1 MFLKKIEINGFK
13 SFAKKTVLD
22 FSGAGVFNGG
32 KNIGITAIVG
42 PNGSG
47 KSNIAD
53 ALRWAMGEQSMKN
66 LRGKKNHDVIF
77 AGSGK
82 KAQLGSA
89 QVSFCLDN
97 ADKKIPVDYDEII
110 ITRKVYRDG
119 EGEYMI
125 NGSRVR
131 LIDVVDML
139 AKAGVGQRSYCI
151 INQGMADQMLNA
163 GPLERRSIIEE
174 AAGVKEYQVKKERS
188 ERKLKNTKNNLERVR
203 GLLAEIEPHLK
214 ILKRQSQRAEK
225 GEKYRLE
232 LKEKQNE
239 LFGYWWNNFLKEEE
253 KLLEKEGGLSR
264 ETILMQREIDGIRE
278 KLNKESKNS
287 TLIDEKIDKLEQE
300 QRKINHDVNT
310 LERDILIEEGR
321 LSLARERQAGFRAVE
336 TMPVNSSLIK
346 DRLDSIKKSYRQL
359 ADKLKNAQTIT
370 DLTEIKKMA
379 DLVDREICELL
390 TGIEKGKM
398 EKRKSDKEINQWQE
412 NFRSQVE
419 KISENIFKLKKEKK
433 DLVGKLKALSEEIE
447 ELVQRDRQERRDS
460 IKMEDLIRRKQ
471 FDLEREKDK
480 YNEIKI
486 ELMKIRVRKEDLEK
500 RIKQEMNIQPNNL
513 ACPKIEPDVKNLEKE
528 IFRLKSQLEQI
539 GSIDEMVL
547 EEYKETQERYD
558 FLSRELIDLEQAIRS
573 LQKVIKE
580 MDDKIKDKFEE
591 TFKNINKKFQ
601 EYFKTIF
608 NGGKAELSRV
618 ELRTRIRKGD
628 EGEGV
633 EDPIIQEDESEGEEK
648 FQMGIEITAVP
659 PGKKITN
666 LGMLSGG
673 ERTLTSLALLFAIIS
688 FNPPPFAILD
698 EVEAALDEANSKRFG
713 KILRQ
718 LSGKTQFI
726 LVTHNRQ
733 TMREAAVLY
742 GVTMNDDGASQLLS
756 IKLEQV
762 GEEGEI
768 KE

>member
-1 MFLKKIEINGFK
+1 
-13 SFAKKTVLD
+13 
-22 FSGAGVFNGG
+22 
-32 KNIGITAIVG
+32 
-42 PNGSG
+42 
-47 KSNIAD
+47 
-53 ALRWAMGEQSMKN
+53 
-66 LRGKKNHDVIF
+66 
-77 AGSGK
+77 
-82 KAQLGSA
+82 
-89 QVSFCLDN
+89 
-97 ADKKIPVDYDEII
+97 
-110 ITRKVYRDG
+110 
-119 EGEYMI
+119 
-125 NGSRVR
+125 
-131 LIDVVDML
+131 
-139 AKAGVGQRSYCI
+139 
-151 INQGMADQMLNA
+151 
-163 GPLERRSIIEE
+163 
-174 AAGVKEYQVKKERS
+174 
-188 ERKLKNTKNNLERVR
+188 
-203 GLLAEIEPHLK
+203 
-214 ILKRQSQRAEK
+214 
-225 GEKYRLE
+225 
-232 LKEKQNE
+232 
-239 LFGYWWNNFLKEEE
+239 
-253 KLLEKEGGLSR
+253 
-264 ETILMQREIDGIRE
+264 
-278 KLNKESKNS
+278 
-287 TLIDEKIDKLEQE
+287 
-300 QRKINHDVNT
+300 
-310 LERDILIEEGR
+310 
-321 LSLARERQAGFRAVE
+321 
-336 TMPVNSSLIK
+336 
-346 DRLDSIKKSYRQL
+346 
-359 ADKLKNAQTIT
+359 
-370 DLTEIKKMA
+370 
-379 DLVDREICELL
+379 
-390 TGIEKGKM
+390 
-398 EKRKSDKEINQWQE
+398 
-412 NFRSQVE
+412 
-419 KISENIFKLKKEKK
+419 
-433 DLVGKLKALSEEIE
+433 
-447 ELVQRDRQERRDS
+447 
-460 IKMEDLIRRKQ
+460 
-471 FDLEREKDK
+471 
-480 YNEIKI
+480 
-486 ELMKIRVRKEDLEK
+486 
-500 RIKQEMNIQPNNL
+500 MNIQPNNL

-618 ELRTRIRKGD
+618 ELRTRIRKSD
-628 EGEGV
+628 EEEGAEESIV
-633 EDPIIQEDESEGEEK
+633 QEDGSEGEEK